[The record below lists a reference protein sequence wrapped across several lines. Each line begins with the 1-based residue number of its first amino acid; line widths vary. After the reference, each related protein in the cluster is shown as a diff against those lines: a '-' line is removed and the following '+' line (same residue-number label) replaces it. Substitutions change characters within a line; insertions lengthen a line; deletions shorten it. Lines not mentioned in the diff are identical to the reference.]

1 MEPIISVQN
10 IRKHYQ
16 VHKKEE
22 GLGGSLKALW
32 KRNYTTVK
40 AVDDISFELR
50 AGELVG
56 FIGPN
61 GAGKTTT
68 LKMLSGLLYPTAGE
82 INILG
87 YRPYEKK
94 ADFLKTI
101 SFVMGQKN
109 QLWWDIPAIESFNLN
124 KEIYEVPEKRYR
136 EVVDELIELLDLKN
150 VIHQQVRRLSLGERM
165 KCELVAALVY
175 TPRVLFLDEPTLGL
189 DVVMQKKI
197 REFIK
202 TYNKKY
208 GATVILTS
216 HYMDDVEEIC
226 DRIIMIDHGKLMF
239 DGAIAKLV
247 ETYANYKTLIVVFN
261 SRVERGDLERLGE
274 VKEFE
279 YPRAVISVPREKTS
293 SVAAELLQKFNIDD
307 LNINEPELEDIIRG
321 LFTKNKDV
329 L

>member
-1 MEPIISVQN
+1 MEAVIALKNVT
-10 IRKHYQ
+10 KHYQ
-16 VHKKEE
+16 VYKKEE
-22 GLGGSLKALW
+22 GLRGSMKALF
-32 KRNYTTVK
+32 KRDYTTVK
-40 AVDDISFELR
+40 AVDDISFELY

-68 LKMLSGLLYPTAGE
+68 LKMLSGLLYPTSGE
-82 INILG
+82 IDILG
-87 YRPYEKK
+87 YRPYDKK
-94 ADFLKTI
+94 TNFLKSI

-124 KEIYEVPEKRYR
+124 KEIYDVPEKRYR
-136 EVVDELIELLDLKN
+136 EVVDELVGLLDLKN
-150 VIHQQVRRLSLGERM
+150 VLHQQVRRLSLGERM

-175 TPRVLFLDEPTLGL
+175 TPKVLFLDEPTLGL

-239 DGAIAKLV
+239 DGAIGKLA
-247 ETYANYKTLIVVFN
+247 ETYANYKTLVIIFN
-261 SRVERGDLERLGE
+261 SPVERNDLERLGD
-274 VKEFE
+274 VQEFE
-279 YPRAVISVPREKTS
+279 YPRAVIRVRREKTS
-293 SVAAELLQKFNIDD
+293 SIAAELLQKFDIDD
-307 LNINEPELEDIIRG
+307 VNINEPELEDIIRM
-321 LFTKNKDV
+321 LFTKGSA
-329 L
+329 

>member
-1 MEPIISVQN
+1 M
-10 IRKHYQ
+10 K
-16 VHKKEE
+16 
-22 GLGGSLKALW
+22 SLV
-32 KRNYTTVK
+32 KRNYKTVK
-40 AVDDISFELR
+40 AVDDISFDLH

-68 LKMLSGLLYPTAGE
+68 LKMMSGLLYPTSGE

-87 YRPYEKK
+87 FRPYEKQ
-94 ADFLKTI
+94 ADFLKQI

-109 QLWWDIPAIESFNLN
+109 QLWWDIPAIDSFNLN

-165 KCELVAALVY
+165 RCELVAALVY
-175 TPRVLFLDEPTLGL
+175 TPKILFLDEPTLGL
-189 DVVMQKKI
+189 DVVVQKKI

-202 TYNKKY
+202 QYNKKY

-226 DRIIMIDHGKLMF
+226 DRVIMIDHGRLMF
-239 DGAIAKLV
+239 DGPISKLV
-247 ETYANYKTLIVVFN
+247 QTYANYKTLVVVFKGEVW
-261 SRVERGDLERLGE
+261 RQDLERLGE
-274 VKEFE
+274 VKKFE
-279 YPRAVISVPREKTS
+279 YPCAVIRVPRGKTS
-293 SVAAELLQKFNIDD
+293 SIAAELLQKFDIDD
-307 LNINEPELEDIIRG
+307 LNINEPELEDIIRM
-321 LFTKNKDV
+321 LFTKDRG
-329 L
+329 